1 MPRVNTTLPD
11 TSQTITRPITQ
22 DIIRQ
27 LSKIT
32 KINPDTRIFFPG
44 SSEVM
49 HTNTGTID
57 GKDERFAIF
66 KTNYINYVEIDEEY
80 DADGITTTAVN
91 NNEFEPIFQDDSL
104 GISIRPIYSS
114 TRLTIHFKYT
124 CPSKTEALRWR
135 DDMRIKVSQMRDINI
150 HDLNYHY
157 LLPNEYITLLKVMY
171 DLREAKAPYGETFV
185 EYVNAYST
193 SNMTLIGDL
202 VGKNARISIAETQV
216 RVLGIYDFDYI
227 PEKPERDDSGVWVT
241 SFSYKVRFDK
251 PISCLLQYPIMV
263 HNQLLPFAYTEH
275 LIKWYDLEDETLK
288 YRQSLKA
295 LNLFETSNLM
305 GKAIDKVEYFRLPSI
320 DDYVIIDK
328 PSGTGTIWTALCEV
342 DSLNLRTLLNLN
354 ELGEL
359 VMDADI
365 LQFIRDGEYTYMT
378 NPYRSIFTVSL
389 YRGDYL
395 ASSSN
400 ISIDSALNVISTSD
414 LDLRKQYRL
423 RFSIVADLTY
433 LDGNAV
439 NRLRGNP
446 TVLLKV
452 IKSINRT
459 IRNDI
464 DLSFLTKRQSISI
477 NDFSLIFALLTGR
490 NYNEGVGNWE
500 SGGQDLPNSQYEMG
514 GVSTI
519 DDLIFNSSIYRYLSK
534 SVLEDMRQNRI
545 QTNNVLNTGIIVSI

>member
-1 MPRVNTTLPD
+1 
-11 TSQTITRPITQ
+11 
-22 DIIRQ
+22 
-27 LSKIT
+27 
-32 KINPDTRIFFPG
+32 
-44 SSEVM
+44 
-49 HTNTGTID
+49 
-57 GKDERFAIF
+57 
-66 KTNYINYVEIDEEY
+66 
-80 DADGITTTAVN
+80 
-91 NNEFEPIFQDDSL
+91 
-104 GISIRPIYSS
+104 
-114 TRLTIHFKYT
+114 
-124 CPSKTEALRWR
+124 
-135 DDMRIKVSQMRDINI
+135 
-150 HDLNYHY
+150 
-157 LLPNEYITLLKVMY
+157 
-171 DLREAKAPYGETFV
+171 
-185 EYVNAYST
+185 
-193 SNMTLIGDL
+193 
-202 VGKNARISIAETQV
+202 
-216 RVLGIYDFDYI
+216 
-227 PEKPERDDSGVWVT
+227 
-241 SFSYKVRFDK
+241 
-251 PISCLLQYPIMV
+251 
-263 HNQLLPFAYTEH
+263 
-275 LIKWYDLEDETLK
+275 LE
-288 YRQSLKA
+288 
-295 LNLFETSNLM
+295 
-305 GKAIDKVEYFRLPSI
+305 GFRLPSI